1 MKLPGFLRR
10 VETTKAPD
18 VLVSVTKWRHV
29 FTSAQQLFEQG
40 MYDDALGS
48 LEGILKGM
56 EGSFGPVIDD
66 LRPKVNG
73 LIGILHFR
81 KGNIRQAR
89 LSTEEA
95 LRECRRT
102 GDQDG
107 VRIYTEHLRLIS
119 LSEGPRGQNSAVM
132 QVRRQ
137 IVDAQKLSDE
147 GSYATSN
154 RALMGML
161 DSAEQDALS
170 EYRSKI
176 FGLLGLNW
184 YRLYDKE
191 KAQHYTEMAVAAC
204 ERTSDVEGLRIYS
217 SNLNLIRN
225 RNRPQ

>member
-1 MKLPGFLRR
+1 
-10 VETTKAPD
+10 
-18 VLVSVTKWRHV
+18 
-29 FTSAQQLFEQG
+29 
-40 MYDDALGS
+40 
-48 LEGILKGM
+48 
-56 EGSFGPVIDD
+56 
-66 LRPKVNG
+66 VNG

-102 GDQDG
+102 GDQGG

-137 IVDAQKLSDE
+137 IVGAQKFSDE
-147 GSYATSN
+147 GWYATSN

-161 DSAEQDALS
+161 ESAEQDALS

-184 YRLYDKE
+184 YRLCDKE
-191 KAQHYTEMAVAAC
+191 KAQHYTELAVAEC
-204 ERTSDVEGLRIYS
+204 KCTSDVEGLRIYG

-225 RNRPQ
+225 RKRSQ

>member
-1 MKLPGFLRR
+1 
-10 VETTKAPD
+10 
-18 VLVSVTKWRHV
+18 
-29 FTSAQQLFEQG
+29 

-119 LSEGPRGQNSAVM
+119 VSEGLLGQNSAVM